1 MHNIV
6 ESVIIIF
13 SEKICEN
20 DKLWFLTV
28 GLIIGCMQSNVNAG
42 LSLHR
47 GAYMVDHLMTLKES
61 LSIWVVLP
69 LWESIFV
76 LKWHNKIDTA
86 FEKI

>member
-1 MHNIV
+1 MQRNLSYRYMYMHNIV

-61 LSIWVVLP
+61 LSI
-69 LWESIFV
+69 
-76 LKWHNKIDTA
+76 
-86 FEKI
+86 